1 MTTVTVGSG
10 HDSVD
15 RPSHQRWLAVGAVLL
30 GAFIASFDVR
40 LFALGLPDLRGQFGL
55 SFDEGAWLATASTA
69 PQILIA
75 PAVAWL
81 ATVVGLRRVLVWPC
95 LLYFAVSVAIPF
107 VRDYQLLLALHLIRG
122 LLLGVFVPAT
132 IMIVLHNL
140 PMGWWIV
147 GLAAY
152 SFRLSFTG
160 NAGVSLVGFY
170 VEQIGWQWLYWQDAV
185 VAIVMALLT
194 WLGTPREGVNRL
206 LAARADWGGMLLLG
220 AGLALIYAGCDQ
232 GNRLDWFESGT
243 VTGLI
248 VGGGALVLAFLV
260 NEAIVPE
267 PWASPTVLM
276 SRNVALVLLTL
287 MTYMVTSLSNTM
299 LVPHFLTVVV
309 GLRPE
314 HVGGVLLLYTAL
326 PLLVTVPAA
335 VSLLRRI
342 DARIVALLGLT
353 SFATAAWMGTRITH
367 EWSPDNFIPMA
378 LVQCV
383 GQGLTFT
390 GLLIFVLSN
399 ADPAR
404 TTAFVAYIQVMRL
417 DVIEVATTAMTT
429 WLRVREQVHS
439 HLIGLYVS
447 AGDSDVAQAFSRLT
461 GRFAQ
466 HGADA
471 EAALARATTIL
482 GSLVRREANVLSII
496 DGFQVAFWAAIV
508 GLLLVSLMRAA
519 PTGPL
524 TPARANVEDRS
535 FLNE

>member
-1 MTTVTVGSG
+1 MTTTTTSSGLGAVG
-10 HDSVD
+10 
-15 RPSHQRWLAVGAVLL
+15 RPSHHPWLAVGAVLL

-75 PAVAWL
+75 PAIAWL
-81 ATVVGLRRVLVWPC
+81 ATVFGLRRVLVWPS
-95 LLYFAVSVAIPF
+95 LLYVATSVAIPL
-107 VRDYQLLLALHLIRG
+107 VHDYQLLLALHFIRG

-170 VEQIGWQWLYWQDAV
+170 VDQVGWQWLYWQDAV
-185 VAIVMALLT
+185 VAVLMALLT
-194 WLGTPREGVNRL
+194 WLGTPREGVNRKL
-206 LAARADWGGMLLLG
+206 MAQADWGGMLLLG
-220 AGLALIYAGCDQ
+220 TGLALIYAGCDQ

-248 VGGGALVLAFLV
+248 IGGGALVFAFVV

-276 SRNVALVLLTL
+276 SRNVVLVLLTL
-287 MTYMVTSLSNTM
+287 MTYMVTSMSNTM
-299 LVPHFLTVVV
+299 LVPNFLTAVA

-314 HVGGVLLLYTAL
+314 QVGGVLLLYTAL
-326 PLLVTVPAA
+326 PLVATVAAA
-335 VSLLRRI
+335 VWLLRRV
-342 DARIVALLGLT
+342 DARVVALFGLT
-353 SFATAAWMGTRITH
+353 SFAIAAWMGTRITY
-367 EWSPDNFIPMA
+367 EWAPDDFIPMA
-378 LVQCV
+378 LLQSV

-390 GLLIFVLSN
+390 GLLIFVVSN
-399 ADPAR
+399 LNPAR
-404 TTAFVAYIQVMRL
+404 ATAFVAYIQVMRL
-417 DVIEVATTAMTT
+417 DVIEVAATAMTT

-447 AGDSDVAQAFSRLT
+447 AGDSEVAQALGRLT
-461 GRFAQ
+461 GRLAR
-466 HGADA
+466 HSADA
-471 EAALARATTIL
+471 ETTLARATTML
-482 GSLVRREANVLSII
+482 ASLVRREANVLSII

-508 GLLLVSLMRAA
+508 GLLLISLMRAA
-519 PTGPL
+519 PAGPL
-524 TPARANVEDRS
+524 TPAGVKI
-535 FLNE
+535 